1 MKHFLASLG
10 VVLRKELIDGF
21 RDRRSILSAAVPL
34 AIIPLL
40 LLFSFDA
47 LSDELE
53 QARRI
58 KVPVAGAEHA
68 QALIDWLDQ
77 QWGVEIEAGISQP
90 LIAVREGE
98 HDFVLVVPEDFGT
111 SFEEAR
117 SAELEIV
124 VDSSETGTR
133 LAVSRL
139 RTLIRAYAGQVSDL
153 RLIARGVS
161 PELIRPVTVET
172 IELQSSQERAAVTFM
187 FIPILLLMTA
197 FIGGQQIA
205 IDSTA
210 GERERLSL
218 EPLLL
223 NPVPRLSIIGGK
235 WLAALSF
242 AGASL
247 VMTTIM
253 LMIVLDI
260 SPMQRVGID
269 LDIGL
274 VEFGSMLATVLP
286 LAMFG
291 SALLLSVS
299 TLARSYKEAQTYASF
314 LVLAP
319 MLPMMLS
326 VGSPIEPSQWK
337 FLVPLLGQHI
347 LLTDVL
353 EGKNPE
359 PLSLAIASA
368 ATVAVAIGFLAVT
381 AHQFRRERIVF
392 GRTS

>member
-1 MKHFLASLG
+1 MKHFLASLT
-10 VVLRKELIDGF
+10 VVLRKELIDGL
-21 RDRRSILSAAVPL
+21 RDRRSILSALVPL

-40 LLFSFDA
+40 ILFSFDA
-47 LSDELE
+47 LSDEIE

-58 KVPVAGAEHA
+58 KVPVAGAEQA

-77 QWGVEIEAGISQP
+77 QWGVEIETGIREP
-90 LIAVREGE
+90 RLAVREGE

-111 SFEEAR
+111 RFEEAR

-124 VDSSETGTR
+124 VDSSETGAR
-133 LAVSRL
+133 LAAGRL
-139 RTLIRAYAGQVSDL
+139 RSLIRAYAQQVSAQ

-161 PELIRPVTVET
+161 PELMRPLPVET
-172 IELQSSQERAAVTFM
+172 IELASSQEQAAVAFM
-187 FIPILLLMTA
+187 FIPILLLVIA
-197 FIGGQQIA
+197 FVGGQQIA

-223 NPVPRLSIIGGK
+223 NPVPRLSIVGGK
-235 WLAALSF
+235 WLASFSF

-247 VMTTIM
+247 VMTAGM
-253 LMIVLDI
+253 LMIVLDR

-269 LDIGL
+269 LDVGL
-274 VEFGSMLATVLP
+274 PEFGSMLAAVLP

-326 VGSPIEPSQWK
+326 VGSPIEPAPWK
-337 FLVPLLGQHI
+337 LAVPLLGQHI
-347 LLTDVL
+347 LLTEVL

-359 PLSLAIASA
+359 PLSLVIASA
-368 ATVAVAIGFLAVT
+368 ATVAAAVLFLAVT
-381 AHQFRRERIVF
+381 AHQFRREKIVF

>member
-10 VVLRKELIDGF
+10 VVLRKELIDGL
-21 RDRRSILSAAVPL
+21 RDRRSILSAVVPL

-40 LLFSFDA
+40 ILFSFDA
-47 LSDELE
+47 LSDEIE

-90 LIAVREGE
+90 LFTVREGE
-98 HDFVLVVPEDFGT
+98 QDFVLVVPEDFGK
-111 SFEEAR
+111 SFEEGR

-124 VDSSETGTR
+124 VDSSDTGAR
-133 LAVSRL
+133 LAVGSL
-139 RTLIRAYAGQVSDL
+139 RTLIRAYAAQVSDH

-172 IELQSSQERAAVTFM
+172 IELQSSQERAAVSFM
-187 FIPILLLMTA
+187 FIPILLLVTA

-247 VMTTIM
+247 VMTTGM
-253 LMIVLDI
+253 LMLVLDL
-260 SPMQRVGID
+260 SPMRRVGID

-274 VEFGSMLATVLP
+274 AEFGSMLATVLP

-299 TLARSYKEAQTYASF
+299 TLARSYKEAQTYSSF

-326 VGSPIEPSQWK
+326 VGSPIEPVPWK
-337 FLVPLLGQHI
+337 LLVPLLGQHI
-347 LLTDVL
+347 LLTDIL

-368 ATVAVAIGFLAVT
+368 AAVAVAIGFLTVT